1 MRLLCLLICT
11 FVPFGIGQALAG
23 VILEPAGDKHMYP
36 FIQDMPPAG
45 QRDYASVFGA
55 YGALDNIPGYDFDD
69 RDSQF
74 FIDFDTTGL
83 ISPGEGAQN
92 YHISSLE
99 VWIVVQN
106 NLAFTLDTSPDSL
119 HSFQNIANDTDQGRP
134 IEIYGVG
141 YRGGFSRETFSQ
153 DSPFASG
160 LGYKNGRNAYA
171 IDFNSDGAT
180 RDVSNNVEEAF
191 QPNPWAIAD
200 APGSIDY
207 QGNFVSSP
215 VAAGSSVP
223 EGTVLRFSINLAD
236 PQVRAYVQSG
246 LHAGRLHLMVSSLYN
261 AVQQG
266 SDIPKFY
273 TKESDFHDPTGGV
286 YLAPRMY
293 AEVTLATTGT
303 PPTPAVSLLRPDSST
318 YRVSFETQAGYLYVV
333 ESRDSL
339 GYGAWSPKTQ
349 PIAGNGQT
357 QIFDDSEVSPAGRR
371 FYRVAVTANTP

>member
-119 HSFQNIANDTDQGRP
+119 HSFQNIANDTDQEGRSK
-134 IEIYGVG
+134 
-141 YRGGFSRETFSQ
+141 F
-153 DSPFASG
+153 
-160 LGYKNGRNAYA
+160 
-171 IDFNSDGAT
+171 T
-180 RDVSNNVEEAF
+180 R
-191 QPNPWAIAD
+191 
-200 APGSIDY
+200 
-207 QGNFVSSP
+207 
-215 VAAGSSVP
+215 
-223 EGTVLRFSINLAD
+223 
-236 PQVRAYVQSG
+236 
-246 LHAGRLHLMVSSLYN
+246 RLS
-261 AVQQG
+261 
-266 SDIPKFY
+266 
-273 TKESDFHDPTGGV
+273 
-286 YLAPRMY
+286 
-293 AEVTLATTGT
+293 
-303 PPTPAVSLLRPDSST
+303 
-318 YRVSFETQAGYLYVV
+318 
-333 ESRDSL
+333 
-339 GYGAWSPKTQ
+339 
-349 PIAGNGQT
+349 
-357 QIFDDSEVSPAGRR
+357 
-371 FYRVAVTANTP
+371 